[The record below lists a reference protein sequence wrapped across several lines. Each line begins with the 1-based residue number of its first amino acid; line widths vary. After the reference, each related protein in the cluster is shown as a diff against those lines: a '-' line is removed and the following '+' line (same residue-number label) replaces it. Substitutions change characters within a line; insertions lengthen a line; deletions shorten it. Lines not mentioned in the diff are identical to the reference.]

1 MEYWLYIFFIY
12 IYVKK
17 VYYIGLLILVFKYNL
32 EDIIIWFWLEYNI
45 MFEKNE
51 NKKKKGW
58 FFKWN
63 GENLVF

>member
-51 NKKKKGW
+51 IKKKKG

>member
-51 NKKKKGW
+51 NKKKKG

>member
-17 VYYIGLLILVFKYNL
+17 VNYIGLLILVFKYNL

-51 NKKKKGW
+51 NKKKKGI
-58 FFKWN
+58 F
-63 GENLVF
+63 

>member
-51 NKKKKGW
+51 NKKKKGI
-58 FFKWN
+58 F
-63 GENLVF
+63 

>member
-51 NKKKKGW
+51 NKKKKED
-58 FFKWN
+58 FLSEMEKI
-63 GENLVF
+63 

>member
-51 NKKKKGW
+51 NKKKKRI
-58 FFKWN
+58 F
-63 GENLVF
+63 

>member
-17 VYYIGLLILVFKYNL
+17 VNYIGLLILVFKYNL

-51 NKKKKGW
+51 NKKKKG

>member
-51 NKKKKGW
+51 NKKKKD
-58 FFKWN
+58 FLSEMEKI
-63 GENLVF
+63 

>member
-51 NKKKKGW
+51 NKKKKKG

>member
-51 NKKKKGW
+51 NKKKNG

>member
-51 NKKKKGW
+51 NKKKKG
-58 FFKWN
+58 FFKCN
-63 GENLVF
+63 SENLVF

>member
-1 MEYWLYIFFIY
+1 MIFIY

-51 NKKKKGW
+51 NKKKKG